1 MAEKYWT
8 EEEVVKLTNEK
19 FNGNREQAEFWI
31 IDHDGWLPD
40 ENKEEIKKTIKET
53 TKGAGKRKGN
63 TKPREKDE
71 EKVLIIETLRKVLS
85 IYDFENSNL
94 RIENLKIENVQK
106 EISFTIGENHYS
118 LSLIKHRP
126 PKE

>member
-19 FNGNREQAEFWI
+19 FNGDREKAEFWI

-71 EKVLIIETLRKVLS
+71 EKVAFISALAEILPQMGMNVEEV
-85 IYDFENSNL
+85 
-94 RIENLKIENVQK
+94 KIENVQK

>member
-71 EKVLIIETLRKVLS
+71 EKVAFISALAEILPQLNVEEI
-85 IYDFENSNL
+85 
-94 RIENLKIENVQK
+94 KIENVQK
-106 EISFTIGENHYS
+106 EISFTIGDNHYS